1 MSELIYFKRKIILSP
16 ISSNTRTGGRERT
29 VEEDR
34 EREREIERER
44 ESEKERKERE
54 RDVILSPR

>member
-29 VEEDR
+29 IEEDR
-34 EREREIERER
+34 ERERE
-44 ESEKERKERE
+44 KERVRKKEKRE

>member
-16 ISSNTRTGGRERT
+16 ISSNTRTGGR
-29 VEEDR
+29 R

-54 RDVILSPR
+54 RCYFEP

>member
-29 VEEDR
+29 IEEDR
-34 EREREIERER
+34 ERERERER
-44 ESEKERKERE
+44 KKKEKERCYFE
-54 RDVILSPR
+54 P